1 MLYIRIQGAS
11 LKSFLLLRDTFESNL
26 SDKTYTVSNSLNVVK
41 ERLYLI
47 LAKKLRAFRYFLLI
61 SANKRRPRLNQIK
74 DIQFQMRR
82 FNVHSRIRIYLIAPV
97 RAIVTR
103 QTLKKDFPSGLSLLL
118 KFEEDIKLY
127 CAKFARLFR
136 RHDRRSIADD
146 CFLFISQRLNA
157 TLRLAPAN
165 RQRRFLTSYFLFPIF
180 WSSLC
185 VTLLLSETVV
195 RHCPPFSAIP
205 AISFPSR

>member
-1 MLYIRIQGAS
+1 
-11 LKSFLLLRDTFESNL
+11 
-26 SDKTYTVSNSLNVVK
+26 
-41 ERLYLI
+41 
-47 LAKKLRAFRYFLLI
+47 
-61 SANKRRPRLNQIK
+61 
-74 DIQFQMRR
+74 MRR

-118 KFEEDIKLY
+118 KFGEDIKLY

-157 TLRLAPAN
+157 TLRLAPASAD
-165 RQRRFLTSYFLFPIF
+165 FLLRIFYFLSFG
-180 WSSLC
+180 
-185 VTLLLSETVV
+185 LL
-195 RHCPPFSAIP
+195 FA
-205 AISFPSR
+205 